1 MAGEFGRS
9 CPLAAEA
16 WMFKN
21 VAVWQRSSFSTPAG
35 SAVAGLGRRWQLVA
49 ACMSTGA
56 ASAMAELDA
65 SAIGALAELVAG
77 PASIPA
83 FGLVAAPAA
92 EPGLQSSPEFT
103 ST

>member
-1 MAGEFGRS
+1 M
-9 CPLAAEA
+9 
-16 WMFKN
+16 
-21 VAVWQRSSFSTPAG
+21 TPAG
-35 SAVAGLGRRWQLVA
+35 SAVAGLGRRWQLAA

-65 SAIGALAELVAG
+65 SIIAIGALAELVAG

-103 ST
+103 SA

>member
-1 MAGEFGRS
+1 
-9 CPLAAEA
+9 
-16 WMFKN
+16 
-21 VAVWQRSSFSTPAG
+21 
-35 SAVAGLGRRWQLVA
+35 
-49 ACMSTGA
+49 MSTGA

-65 SAIGALAELVAG
+65 SIIAIGALAELVAG

-103 ST
+103 SA

>member
-1 MAGEFGRS
+1 
-9 CPLAAEA
+9 
-16 WMFKN
+16 
-21 VAVWQRSSFSTPAG
+21 
-35 SAVAGLGRRWQLVA
+35 
-49 ACMSTGA
+49 MSTGA

-65 SAIGALAELVAG
+65 STIAIGALAELVAG

-103 ST
+103 FA